1 MVHRTYLGLGP
12 PDRAVPTF
20 EALEPYVVELLG
32 LQRECAPLSPDHMAI
47 GIALEGL
54 QTTAYHFT
62 RRRHFYHAV
71 TEGYSVPPAG
81 NGRLRDRR
89 EAIAAFKAL
98 TPYAAQLRQ
107 MLLRCR
113 PYGRDYLAL
122 MIAKESLE
130 TAAFHFTQV
139 ASFYGGYGDGAGPT
153 RETV

>member
-1 MVHRTYLGLGP
+1 MAHRTYLGLGP
-12 PDRAVPTF
+12 PDRTVQAF
-20 EALEPYVVELLG
+20 EALEPFVAQLLD
-32 LQRECAPLSPDHMAI
+32 LQRECPPRSPDHMAI
-47 GIALEGL
+47 GIALDGL

-62 RRRHFYHAV
+62 RRRHFYHAM
-71 TEGYSVPPAG
+71 TEAQAGTPPG

-98 TPYAAQLRQ
+98 SPYADRLRQ
-107 MLLRCR
+107 LLLRCR

-122 MIAKESLE
+122 LIAKESLE